1 MLAGCFFP
9 SPGSQSLLSFALLTP
24 YLEKMQADVG
34 GGAGGGACPL
44 VVTMESCSL
53 HLPLSIPSPSDLG
66 PRPPPLFQTR
76 SCQSQDSPNLAH
88 SHLSV
93 LSSSSLQ
100 VLLSCLPYSIC

>member
-53 HLPLSIPSPSDLG
+53 HLPLSIPSPLR
-66 PRPPPLFQTR
+66 PRPSASSTF
-76 SCQSQDSPNLAH
+76 PN
-88 SHLSV
+88 
-93 LSSSSLQ
+93 Q
-100 VLLSCLPYSIC
+100 VLPVSRLS